1 MIRKN
6 KNKTKEKILK
16 VAMQLIYEK
25 GYGNTSVQDILDKCK
40 LPKPAFYSY
49 FPSKDDLG
57 IEYLTKQEEVNRDFL
72 LTLMNSSKTPEE
84 FAIKW
89 VNVIKKWSKV
99 KKYNGCPFVNF
110 LNQLDISNTKFNS
123 KLKEIEMNWTS
134 LYKNYLQEQANKG
147 LIDKNTDLDKAARK
161 MALIYEGSI
170 NLWKMSRDVKY
181 LDFMAEEL
189 KQLMNSLKAKK

>member
-40 LPKPAFYSY
+40 LTKPAFYYY

-110 LNQLDISNTKFNS
+110 LNQLDISNKKFNS

-134 LYKNYLQEQANKG
+134 LYKNYLLEQTGKG
-147 LIDKNTDLDKAARK
+147 LIDKNTDVDKAARK

>member
-16 VAMQLIYEK
+16 VAMELIYEN

-40 LPKPAFYSY
+40 LTKPAFYYY

-72 LTLMNSSKTPEE
+72 LSLMNASKTPEE

-89 VNVIKKWSKV
+89 VAVIKKWTKV

-110 LNQLDISNTKFNS
+110 LNQLAISNTKFNS
-123 KLKEIEMNWTS
+123 KLKEIELNWTS
-134 LYKNYLQEQANKG
+134 LYKNYLREQIIKG
-147 LIDKNTDLDKAARK
+147 LIDKNTDIDKAARK

-181 LDFMAEEL
+181 LDFMEEEL
-189 KQLMNSLKAKK
+189 KYLMNSLRVKK

>member
-16 VAMQLIYEK
+16 VAMELIYEK
-25 GYGNTSVQDILDKCK
+25 GFVNTSVQDILDKCK
-40 LPKPAFYSY
+40 LTKPAFYYY
-49 FPSKDDLG
+49 FPSKYELG

-72 LTLMNSSKTPEE
+72 LTLMNSSKTPED
-84 FAIKW
+84 FTAKW
-89 VNVIKKWSKV
+89 VSVIKKWSKV

-123 KLKEIEMNWTS
+123 KFKEIELSWTS
-134 LYKNYLQEQANKG
+134 VYKKYLQEQSSKG
-147 LIDKNTDLDKAARK
+147 LIDKATDLDKVARK

-170 NLWKMSRDVKY
+170 NLWKMSRDLKY
-181 LDFMAEEL
+181 IDFMGEEL
-189 KQLMNSLKAKK
+189 KELMVSLKVKK

>member
-40 LPKPAFYSY
+40 LTKPAFYYY

>member
-16 VAMQLIYEK
+16 VAMELIYEK

-40 LPKPAFYSY
+40 LTKPAFYYY

-134 LYKNYLQEQANKG
+134 LYKNYLLEQTGKG
-147 LIDKNTDLDKAARK
+147 LIDKNTDVDKAARK

>member
-16 VAMQLIYEK
+16 VAMELIYEK
-25 GYGNTSVQDILDKCK
+25 GFSNTSVQDILDKCK
-40 LPKPAFYSY
+40 LTKPAFYYY

-57 IEYLTKQEEVNRDFL
+57 LEYLTKQEELNREYL
-72 LTLMNSSKTPEE
+72 LALMNSSKTPED
-84 FAIKW
+84 FAAKW
-89 VNVIKKWSKV
+89 VNIIKKWSKV

-110 LNQLDISNTKFNS
+110 LNQLDINNTKFNP

-134 LYKNYLQEQANKG
+134 LYKNYLWEQANKG

-161 MALIYEGSI
+161 MALIYEGSV

-189 KQLMNSLKAKK
+189 KELMVSLKGKK

>member
-40 LPKPAFYSY
+40 LTKPAFYYY

-134 LYKNYLQEQANKG
+134 LYKNYLLEQTGKG
-147 LIDKNTDLDKAARK
+147 LIDKNTDVDKAARK

>member
-40 LPKPAFYSY
+40 LTKPAFYYY

-134 LYKNYLQEQANKG
+134 LYKNYLLDQTGKG
-147 LIDKNTDLDKAARK
+147 LIDKNTDVDKAARK